1 MVCKKLIK
9 WVVIP
14 AALAAGAGYLFF
26 GNGVTS
32 YVSTAWG
39 DATRAVR
46 RSVPVDFEL
55 RRAKTLMHKIDP
67 EIKEA
72 RRDAIRAE
80 IDLEQLDKQI
90 RNLESSV
97 AKTEGKMRRHKA
109 YVSDGGETVTVF
121 HGNREYGVRA
131 VRAELART
139 FDAYRNQVELL
150 ESKRNVRERQSK
162 ILSNAKSKLLAV
174 RAERD
179 RLQDAIGA
187 LEARKR
193 QIDALAASS
202 TKTSE
207 LDTSSLSEAKK
218 LVAAITR
225 RLDVSERMIKEDLYL
240 QTGEEPTAQA
250 TDRDIVREIDDYLS
264 KRDCDDGSCGEATA
278 TGKLIKISR

>member
-26 GNGVTS
+26 GHGVTS
-32 YVSTAWG
+32 YVSTAWS
-39 DATRAVR
+39 DAAQAVR
-46 RSVPVDFEL
+46 GSVPVDFEL

-90 RNLESSV
+90 RALESSV

-131 VRAELART
+131 VKAELART

-162 ILSNAKSKLLAV
+162 ILGNAKSKLLAV

-179 RLQDAIGA
+179 RLQDAISS

-193 QIDALAASS
+193 QVDALAASS
-202 TKTSE
+202 VKTSDF
-207 LDTSSLSEAKK
+207 DTSSLSEAKK

-240 QTGEEPTAQA
+240 QTGEEPTAHA
-250 TDRDIVREIDDYLS
+250 TDRDIVREIEDYLS
-264 KRDCDDGSCGEATA
+264 KRSCSDSACDDNPA